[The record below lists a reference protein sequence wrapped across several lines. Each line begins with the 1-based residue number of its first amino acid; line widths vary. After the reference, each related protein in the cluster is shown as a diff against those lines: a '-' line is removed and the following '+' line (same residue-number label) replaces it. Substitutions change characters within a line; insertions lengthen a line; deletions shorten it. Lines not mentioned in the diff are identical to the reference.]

1 MMTGSATC
9 RFTAIALMLAVGS
22 TVASC
27 DSIGNPLEAIAG
39 SPSSPDEFAVLSRK
53 PLQMPS
59 SVSLPE
65 PRLGETSA
73 LEPDPSADA
82 VAALLGT
89 PTSRPSAPA
98 SAGEAALLSAANAS
112 QQQSEI
118 RTTLALEAE
127 GPKPGEK
134 YVPPS
139 LFDIFSDDDPELPEG
154 EIIDPAAESQRL
166 QAEGR
171 APTPVDPRVAPEGE
185 VAAPS
190 DPEQK
195 SPFTAKQGT

>member
-9 RFTAIALMLAVGS
+9 RFTTIALMLVVGS

-27 DSIGNPLEAIAG
+27 DAIGNPLEAIGG
-39 SPSSPDEFAVLSRK
+39 SRSSPDEFAVLSRK

-59 SVSLPE
+59 SVGLPE

-89 PTSRPSAPA
+89 STPRPSAPA

-134 YVPPS
+134 YIPVS
-139 LFDIFSDDDPELPEG
+139 YTHLTLPT
-154 EIIDPAAESQRL
+154 IYS
-166 QAEGR
+166 
-171 APTPVDPRVAPEGE
+171 V
-185 VAAPS
+185 
-190 DPEQK
+190 
-195 SPFTAKQGT
+195 